1 MARLIHIADLHLGR
15 SLHHFSLLEE
25 QRHALEQVTN
35 FVLSSTKP
43 VTAVILAGDIFDRAI
58 PPADAITLLN
68 EFLRS
73 LAGRAKVP
81 VIMIP
86 GNHDSATRMAMTDGL
101 HAETLH
107 IAPAIERG
115 ITPVTLEDE
124 HGPLVFFP
132 IPFLEPARVRYV
144 YGNDTVVDQ
153 ESAFR
158 AVLSRLDDADAE
170 RRIIV
175 AHAFVR
181 NGASC
186 ESERMIQVGGAGEV
200 SARIFDKFNHV
211 ALGHLHRPQSIGQDA
226 KIQYSGSLLKYSKSE
241 SDHQKSFTV
250 VDIDAKGQ
258 STVERHPF
266 DTRRDLRVIRGH
278 FDALIEGAPQDTQ
291 RDDYVFFELEDD
303 RPVSEGMN
311 RLKEWYPRAV
321 HLCYL
326 NAARE
331 HQPAMYSRA
340 QQQMPMED
348 YFTAFY
354 RHTTNLELD
363 EEQSAVIARLVS
375 ELAES
380 S

>member
-15 SLHHFSLLEE
+15 TLHHFSLLEE
-25 QRHALEQVTN
+25 QRHALEQITA
-35 FVLSSTKP
+35 FVLSSEQP

-68 EFLRS
+68 DFLRS
-73 LAGRAKVP
+73 LAGDAKVP

-86 GNHDSATRMAMTDGL
+86 GNHDSATRMAMTEGL

-124 HGPLVFFP
+124 HGPMVFYP
-132 IPFLEPARVRYV
+132 IPFLEPARVRYL
-144 YGNDTVVDQ
+144 NEDDTVTDQ

-158 AVLSRLDDADAE
+158 SVLSRLQGSKTQ
-170 RRIIV
+170 RRVAV

-186 ESERMIQVGGAGEV
+186 ESERLIQVGGAGEV
-200 SARIFDKFNHV
+200 SASVFDGFNYV
-211 ALGHLHRPQSIGQDA
+211 ALGHLHRPQSIGRDGQ
-226 KIQYSGSLLKYSKSE
+226 IQYSGSLLKYSKSE
-241 SDHQKSFTV
+241 VDHQKSFTV
-250 VDIDAKGQ
+250 VDIDANGQ
-258 STVERHPF
+258 AVVERQPF
-266 DTRRDLRVIRGH
+266 DIQRDLRVIRGH
-278 FDALIEGAPQDTQ
+278 FDSLLEGAPQDTQ

-326 NAARE
+326 NAARD
-331 HQPAMYSRA
+331 HQPPMYSRA
-340 QQQMPMED
+340 HRQMPMTD

-354 RHTTNLELD
+354 RHTTNTELD
-363 EEQSAVIARLVS
+363 EDQAAVVAQLVA

-380 S
+380 T